1 MNPDELNWS
10 AIAPKLQRETKSALI
25 SLVYELAAISP
36 EAQRFLQTRYLK
48 KSKTVDKVASY
59 CQVIQEQFAFSD
71 WNNTVTWNFAGVHNA
86 IHNYD
91 KSSQGDPAG
100 LSELWVVALETAIA
114 FANEINLQDEEFDG
128 DLTDLAD
135 GCKDHLQTHSQLLPS
150 VSRRLKDVQRKA
162 EALGYY
168 ATSESLEDLF

>member
-1 MNPDELNWS
+1 MNPDELDWS
-10 AIAPKLQRETKSALI
+10 TVAAKLQRETKSTLI
-25 SLVYELAAISP
+25 DLLYELTAVSP
-36 EAQRFLQTRYLK
+36 EAQRFLETRYLK
-48 KSKTVDKVASY
+48 KSKTADKIAPY
-59 CQVIQEQFAFSD
+59 RQVIGEQFVFSD
-71 WNNTVTWNFAGVHNA
+71 WNNTVTWNFAGVYKA

-100 LSELWVVALETAIA
+100 LSELWVAALETAIA
-114 FANEINLQDEEFDG
+114 FADKISLQDEDFDG

-135 GCKDHLQTHSQLLPS
+135 GCVKHLQNRSQLAPA
-150 VSRRLKDVQRKA
+150 VARRLKGVQRKA